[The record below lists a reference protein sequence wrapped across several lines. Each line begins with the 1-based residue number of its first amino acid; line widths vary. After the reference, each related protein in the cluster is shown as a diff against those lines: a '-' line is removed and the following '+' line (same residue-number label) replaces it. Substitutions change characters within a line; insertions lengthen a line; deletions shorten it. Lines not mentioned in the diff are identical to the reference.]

1 MRARRLAAPT
11 SRVSSTRFARQTG
24 SSNSSESSIA
34 GSSISW
40 PDVVMVAVP
49 IFPQL
54 LLQMPIMPPVV
65 PCGVTMAFE
74 GAPVSETNSSK
85 TVPVELFVTVIL
97 TCARAVEAPRI
108 AQNARVKKRKRE
120 NEQSR
125 AERKKVRQLK

>member
-1 MRARRLAAPT
+1 
-11 SRVSSTRFARQTG
+11 
-24 SSNSSESSIA
+24 
-34 GSSISW
+34 
-40 PDVVMVAVP
+40 MVAVP

-125 AERKKVRQLK
+125 AERKKLFTGPPGHNVRYLAQSCIPTPVLMSRDRHGQPLVAFSLFWPKSRL